1 MRGSDDRQN
10 AAGGGERRLDCDLGI
25 RVVELPAPDAIGI
38 QVLLPIPAR
47 AQRGVG
53 VGAAAARPRWHQA
66 RSAPPLEGEW
76 LHDLDAA
83 RSAELEGSRVAG
95 GENWVSPQQQALSAW
110 PDAPE
115 DVEAAV
121 FAHQVGVA
129 VAGKAAGAGAQRHEA
144 AVAVAG
150 LRHFLVADVGL
161 VVRHSQV
168 LGPELRRHFDGHAR
182 GQREVDHALVDAL
195 GVHVDLDLAA
205 GALHAVEDGAPE
217 RVAAYGDAAFAVD
230 AEGDAADGG
239 AGAEESGKRVAA
251 VRAVVL
257 GVESLDGVV
266 RMRAVLPLVAM
277 HPDAQLELEAVGGGL
292 LADEAQ
298 RFEIAVALL
307 VRQVRGADIVARHG
321 EKEGV
326 GEEKVGVGD
335 SAQEVVAYAEAEV
348 EAVEAVFREHGE
360 VTRPHLAV
368 VKPGRVFDLAGEE
381 ALDAADGVG
390 GPLHVR
396 LRQCGGAGQDAGG
409 KEKVAAVHN
418 QDCTAAAPGRARRQP
433 PPKAALL
440 IARRPRR
447 PNGHLPA
454 VQYWTCRSL
463 N

>member
-25 RVVELPAPDAIGI
+25 RGVELPAPDAIGI

-95 GENWVSPQQQALSAW
+95 GENWVSPQQQALRAG

-129 VAGKAAGAGAQRHEA
+129 VAGKAAGAGA
-144 AVAVAG
+144 
-150 LRHFLVADVGL
+150 
-161 VVRHSQV
+161 
-168 LGPELRRHFDGHAR
+168 
-182 GQREVDHALVDAL
+182 
-195 GVHVDLDLAA
+195 
-205 GALHAVEDGAPE
+205 PE
-217 RVAAYGDAAFAVD
+217 RVAAFGDAAFAVD

-266 RMRAVLPLVAM
+266 RMRAVLPLVAV
-277 HPDAQLELEAVGGGL
+277 HPEAQLELEAVGGGL

-396 LRQCGGAGQDAGG
+396 VGQCGGAGQDAGG